1 MILNDQWSKFKNTPR
16 HWQNDYLCVGRNNRF
31 IIKMPRTVSLVS
43 IIQPFYSH
51 LFAIV
56 KLTFTRASV
65 TCVIITY
72 FSQLFSTDAWSR
84 VTSIT
89 AFNYFL
95 CY

>member
-1 MILNDQWSKFKNTPR
+1 M
-16 HWQNDYLCVGRNNRF
+16 GRNNRF
-31 IIKMPRTVSLVS
+31 IIVLKCRARWVS